1 LASAP
6 GFLGLSPT
14 VPLQDVLIALVAL
27 LHDASYSVIFGN
39 RRALFLTAAPE
50 AGILPMEGP
59 SETESDRRT
68 APAPS

>member
-1 LASAP
+1 
-6 GFLGLSPT
+6 

-39 RRALFLTAAPE
+39 RRALFLAAAPE

-59 SETESDRRT
+59 SD
-68 APAPS
+68 